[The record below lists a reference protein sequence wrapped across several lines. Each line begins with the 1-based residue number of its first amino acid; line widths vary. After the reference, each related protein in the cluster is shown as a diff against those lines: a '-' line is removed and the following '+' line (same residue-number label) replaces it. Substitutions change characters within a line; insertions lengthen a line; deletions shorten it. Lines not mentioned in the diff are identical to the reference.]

1 MQFFA
6 PMMKICKNL
15 YQSLQ
20 FYKHNQIYNHN
31 KLQKFYADLINTI
44 CNNVIK
50 KYNYRENEYL
60 FNF

>member
-1 MQFFA
+1 M
-6 PMMKICKNL
+6 
-15 YQSLQ
+15 Q

-44 CNNVIK
+44 CNDVIKINIK
-50 KYNYRENEYL
+50 KYNYRETEYL